1 LALLVNQVEL
11 VMLDKLERVALLVT
25 KEQQVRKVLKAS
37 VDLSVTLGHRDLQD
51 LPVILATLGQPAIQ
65 VYRVPQ
71 DSLEVVVL
79 SVALGS
85 QELLVS
91 LAHLVS

>member
-37 VDLSVTLGHRDLQD
+37 VDL
-51 LPVILATLGQPAIQ
+51 
-65 VYRVPQ
+65 
-71 DSLEVVVL
+71 
-79 SVALGS
+79 
-85 QELLVS
+85 
-91 LAHLVS
+91 